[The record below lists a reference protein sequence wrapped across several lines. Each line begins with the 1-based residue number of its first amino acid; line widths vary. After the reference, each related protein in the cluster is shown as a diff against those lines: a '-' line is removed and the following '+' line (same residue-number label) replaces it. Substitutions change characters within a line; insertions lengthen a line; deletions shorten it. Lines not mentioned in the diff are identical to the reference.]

1 MPRSLLVS
9 MLMTV
14 QLLSWSGPSMYLCLA
29 SDGSV
34 NVDFGP
40 LGCRCCQRHCEAEAS
55 DTHHDDHLC
64 PDHTNHGQQS
74 GSMLGADRDCEC
86 SHIQI
91 VQQQGPAVVQKSVK
105 QSDHHAWVPARPI
118 AVLQTQ
124 INVIASEVVLSRTSL
139 ADSSASVSALRASV
153 VLRC

>member
-1 MPRSLLVS
+1 
-9 MLMTV
+9 
-14 QLLSWSGPSMYLCLA
+14 MYLCLA

-40 LGCRCCQRHCEAEAS
+40 SGCRCCPRHGEAEVC
-55 DTHHDDHLC
+55 DTNHDDHLC
-64 PDHTNHGQQS
+64 PEHANHSKQP
-74 GSMLGADRDCEC
+74 GSLLASDRDCEC

-91 VQQQGPAVVQKSVK
+91 VQQQGPMVVQKSVK
-105 QSDHHAWVPARPI
+105 QSDHHAWVPTPSI

-139 ADSSASVSALRASV
+139 ADSSASVPALRASV

>member
-1 MPRSLLVS
+1 
-9 MLMTV
+9 
-14 QLLSWSGPSMYLCLA
+14 MYLCLA

-40 LGCRCCQRHCEAEAS
+40 SGCRCCPRHCEAEICDS
-55 DTHHDDHLC
+55 HHDDHLC
-64 PDHTNHGQQS
+64 PEHANHGKQP
-74 GSMLGADRDCEC
+74 GSMLASDRDCEC

-91 VQQQGPAVVQKSVK
+91 VQQQGPVVVQKSVK
-105 QSDHHAWVPARPI
+105 QSDHHTWVPTPSI

-124 INVIASEVVLSRTSL
+124 LDVIASEFASSRTSL
-139 ADSSASVSALRASV
+139 AESSASVPALRASV

>member
-29 SDGSV
+29 SDGSI

-40 LGCRCCQRHCEAEAS
+40 TGCRCCPRHCEAEVFDS
-55 DTHHDDHLC
+55 PNDEHFC
-64 PDHTNHGQQS
+64 PEHANHGQPPGQ
-74 GSMLGADRDCEC
+74 MVAADRDCEC

-91 VQQQGPAVVQKSVK
+91 VQQQGPVVVQKSVK
-105 QSDHHAWVPARPI
+105 QSDHHAWVPVQPI
-118 AVLQTQ
+118 TVLQTQ
-124 INVIASEVVLSRTSL
+124 LNVIASEVVLSRTSL
-139 ADSSASVSALRASV
+139 ADSSASVPALRASV